1 MGEKRKKVS
10 NEPTEASRKQMLL
23 QYGLPVVLFVIVLV
37 IIISNYF
44 AISRNDANED
54 VEEHLILQCMDNAG
68 NIYKIMSASIASA
81 STVAAIMG
89 NEENCTPKDIIT
101 YAKELSRTQEDCYM
115 VIIADNQ
122 GDGFS
127 SEGEKIDISDRDYFT
142 VSRSQRYCM
151 TQDDGVFNRK
161 AYVFAVPYYQH
172 NISVGNIYL
181 FISEDKLTELLPLY
195 VYDMKSSYAIC
206 DSKGNLLASYG
217 QQTKLFENDQ
227 YIENL
232 RGALL
237 NDMSFARITNRMSK
251 QVKFVYDVRI
261 EEEEKTVVN
270 IPLGISDWQYLTV
283 LNRNYVDR
291 LVANEWQNIRVMTI
305 RLGVVVLIFGIVIAV
320 IVVINRLHFNQQS
333 KELADKADTDLL
345 TELNN
350 KIATERKIQEYIE
363 ENPDSQ
369 CLFFLF
375 DIDNFKKINDTLGH
389 AFGDEVL
396 RSLGQQLRNEFRVS
410 DIIGRTGGD
419 EFILFLKN
427 MNSDETLE
435 KEAKRFADFFHH
447 FKAGEYVKYSAT
459 ASIGAA
465 VYPRDAKDYHGLY
478 KAADSALYEAKRR
491 GKNRLVFYN
500 KELEEV
506 NPNKKK
512 ETPIESDMR

>member
-10 NEPTEASRKQMLL
+10 NEKTEASRKQMLL
-23 QYGLPVVLFVIVLV
+23 QYGLPVVLFIIVLV
-37 IIISNYF
+37 IIITNYF
-44 AISRNDANED
+44 AISKNDANET
-54 VEEHLILQCMDNAG
+54 VEDRLILQCTG
-68 NIYKIMSASIASA
+68 NSDSIENIMSAAITSA
-81 STVAAIMG
+81 NTVAAVMEA
-89 NEENCTPKDIIT
+89 EEDCTSKDIIT
-101 YAKELSRTQEDCYM
+101 YAKQLNKTQTACYM

-122 GDGFS
+122 GDGFTS
-127 SEGEKIDISDRDYFT
+127 GGEKINISDKDYFR
-142 VSRSQRYCM
+142 RSVNQLCFM
-151 TQDDGVFNRK
+151 TQDDGVFKRK
-161 AYVFAVPYYQH
+161 AFVLLVPFYQN
-172 NISVGNIYL
+172 NIGSGNIYM
-181 FISEDKLTELLPLY
+181 FISEDTVKKLLPTY
-195 VYDMKSSYAIC
+195 DFDMKAAYAIC

-237 NDMSFARITNRMSK
+237 NDMSFARITTRMSK
-251 QVKFVYDVRI
+251 HVKFVYSVRI

-478 KAADSALYEAKRR
+478 KAADSALYEGKRR